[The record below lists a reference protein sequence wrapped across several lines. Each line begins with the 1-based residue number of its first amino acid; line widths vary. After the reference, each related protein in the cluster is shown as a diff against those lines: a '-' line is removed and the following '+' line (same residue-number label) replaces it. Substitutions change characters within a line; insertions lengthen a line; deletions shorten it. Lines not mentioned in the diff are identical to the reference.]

1 MQRFASEVNSSPDL
15 KALPKDRVGHATSLL
30 VDNNKGKRQEKK
42 NSVRARSL
50 VSFPFA
56 PMQLLFQKGCTKRM
70 ENQRIRVPADC
81 LDVI

>member
-42 NSVRARSL
+42 KIRARARWYLSRSL
-50 VSFPFA
+50 QCNSCF
-56 PMQLLFQKGCTKRM
+56 KK
-70 ENQRIRVPADC
+70 
-81 LDVI
+81 DVQNEWKTSVFESRPIVWT

>member
-30 VDNNKGKRQEKK
+30 VDNNKGNRQEKK
-42 NSVRARSL
+42 NPCARSL